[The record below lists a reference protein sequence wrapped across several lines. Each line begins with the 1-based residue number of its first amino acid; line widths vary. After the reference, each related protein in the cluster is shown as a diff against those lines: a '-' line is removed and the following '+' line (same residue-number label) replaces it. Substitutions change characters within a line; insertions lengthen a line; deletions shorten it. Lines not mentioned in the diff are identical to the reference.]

1 MKKFF
6 YPVLYHAKKD
16 PGSKPIGR
24 TMKLTA
30 SFLLV
35 CSCFA
40 FAGPANSQNTKISLN
55 KNQIQLGELLDEI
68 EEQTDYLFISN
79 RNVDLTRKVSVRAA
93 DKPVREVLEE
103 ALRNTGLTFRI
114 EGVNIILS
122 EERART
128 APRASQQARE
138 INGKIVDANGEPV
151 IGANVIEKGTGNG
164 TVSDIDGNF
173 SLSVAA
179 GATLSV
185 SYIGYLEQEITI
197 REGQTRLLVKLQ
209 EDTQRLDEVVVVG
222 YGTVRKRD
230 LTGAVT
236 SVSDSQFDAQPV
248 KKMSEIL
255 QGRVAGVQASSYSG
269 GQLGTDANIRIR
281 GVSSINFGNDPLWV
295 IDGVFGGPASITNP
309 DDIASIEILKDA
321 SSTAIYG
328 SRGANGVI
336 LVTTKRGQA
345 GKPHVSVSGEI
356 GISNIPKR
364 LDQLSAY
371 EYAQALEAMTDTRF
385 SEEEMNGYR
394 TGALGLDWQDLIF
407 QTGVSQD
414 YKLNISGG
422 SEKNRY
428 FVSGLFLNQT
438 GVTEE
443 SKLKR
448 YGFRANLDS
457 DVTNWLN
464 ITTNIEGSVET
475 THNTAANLM
484 DMANYSPTMELT
496 DENGVYQ
503 RDPYSSQNAS
513 PYGLLKARDTDAE
526 RYNVN
531 GYVDLKFKIID
542 GLTFSALGSMAL
554 TNGSNYYF
562 TSTKAWPSAISGMSN
577 SMNRTVTLQNT
588 NNLTYQKQF
597 GDHSLTATGVFEIYQ
612 KEYKTVGVSGN
623 DLLSEKVGYWNVSA
637 VQSGLSGSTS
647 YTKEQMVSAFG
658 RVMYNY
664 KNRYYA
670 TATLRADGASKFIN
684 NKWGYFPS
692 GALAW
697 NVSEE
702 EFMKEQDLFQQ
713 LKLRASVGATGNQ
726 AIGTYGTL
734 GLLTLANY
742 TYGMETL
749 YPGFWLNTYA
759 SPDLTWEK
767 TYSFDVGVD
776 ATLLDQRLSL
786 TIDWY
791 RKNTK
796 DLLFQKSI
804 PMFYGGGSY
813 WDNVGEMYS
822 TGVEL
827 SATAYPVRTK
837 DFEWQTILTAS
848 SLKTEVTNLGG
859 EEFLIPDAGRN
870 NGLIEDVYYMEEGLP
885 ISNFH
890 LWEWAGIDDNGAN
903 LYRTKDGG
911 VTTSPSDEDRVVTG
925 NPIPKWNFGWNNTLR
940 YKNWEMNIF
949 FRGSTGFQRLNM
961 VRMSTSTMN
970 AFGRFI
976 TSRDGYYNSWDVV
989 ADKSRAE
996 FASSKNSESR
1006 VLSRSTQWLEDADF
1020 LRLQNVSISYLF
1032 PRKQTRFA
1040 DVSIGFSAQNLFTI
1054 TKYKGMDPETSE
1066 STSDTEV
1073 GLDMGNYPSTRTFT
1087 FTLKLGF

>member
-122 EERART
+122 EERAGT

-670 TATLRADGASKFIN
+670 TATLRADGSSKFIN

-702 EFMKEQDLFQQ
+702 EFMKEQELFQQ

-989 ADKSRAE
+989 ADNGWR
-996 FASSKNSESR
+996 
-1006 VLSRSTQWLEDADF
+1006 T
-1020 LRLQNVSISYLF
+1020 
-1032 PRKQTRFA
+1032 P
-1040 DVSIGFSAQNLFTI
+1040 
-1054 TKYKGMDPETSE
+1054 TSCAC
-1066 STSDTEV
+1066 
-1073 GLDMGNYPSTRTFT
+1073 RT
-1087 FTLKLGF
+1087 